1 MPFKDLRNQRQQI
14 RTHHLGAGGPGI
26 DMAVGTTLVAAV
38 AEIDLQR
45 CELSALQGRENG
57 LNNSHRL
64 HADEADSSRQTTDV
78 NKPDGSPLSYQWVSF
93 ASNPRNP
100 HKNPHSFDQWDLLIA
115 GPRPVV
121 PKKGAWG
128 VVGYMPTR
136 RRASDF
142 PPSFEGSN
150 VMTGASEIPA
160 CQSTCK
166 PNRSAR
172 THKAC

>member
-64 HADEADSSRQTTDV
+64 HADEADSSRQIT
-78 NKPDGSPLSYQWVSF
+78 
-93 ASNPRNP
+93 
-100 HKNPHSFDQWDLLIA
+100 
-115 GPRPVV
+115 
-121 PKKGAWG
+121 
-128 VVGYMPTR
+128 
-136 RRASDF
+136 
-142 PPSFEGSN
+142 E
-150 VMTGASEIPA
+150 
-160 CQSTCK
+160 
-166 PNRSAR
+166 AR
-172 THKAC
+172 TAWRLTPFIPMGFGSLRSEKPPQKPPQL